1 MSPRSHLLRERAGH
15 GHEKVTTVELF
26 FDLVFVF
33 AVTQLSHS
41 LLEDFSLLG
50 AFKTLL
56 LTLAVWWVWI
66 YTSWV
71 TNWLDPEKIPTRL
84 SLLVLMLAGLILSA
98 SIPEAFEHR
107 AASFA
112 GAYVFMQVGR
122 TVYFLWAVAGHPT
135 MVANFQRILVWLV
148 FSAAFWLAGAWF
160 DAWRLPLWVTAIAIE
175 FISPSLGFYVP
186 RLGHSRTS
194 DWDVEGGHLSERCG
208 LFVIIALG
216 ESILVTGA
224 TFAKL
229 GWNAATIAAFAS
241 AFVGSLAMWWIYF
254 DAAAD
259 SGTARIVESDDP
271 GRLARVT
278 YTYIHLLIV
287 AGIIVS
293 AVGDEYLLAHPLG
306 HGSLE
311 AVVAVLG
318 GAALYLAGNSL
329 FKFSISGNFPYSH
342 ACGVAAL
349 AVTAALSPLLPP
361 LALGAVTA
369 AILLGV
375 AAWDAHRHR
384 GWMPAAPDV
393 AVPGVVAPEAADT
406 THRP

>member
-1 MSPRSHLLRERAGH
+1 MSLRASLLRERAGH

-50 AFKTLL
+50 GFKTLL
-56 LTLAVWWVWI
+56 LTLGVWWVWI

-71 TNWLDPEKIPTRL
+71 TNWLDPDKTPTRL
-84 SLLVLMLAGLILSA
+84 LLLVLMLAGLILSA

-112 GAYVFMQVGR
+112 CAYVFMQVGR
-122 TVYFLWAVAGHPT
+122 TLYFLWAVAGHPT
-135 MVANFQRILVWLV
+135 MVANFQRILVWLLL
-148 FSAAFWLAGAWF
+148 SAVFWLAGAWF
-160 DAWRLPLWVTAIAIE
+160 DAWRLPLWVVALAVE

-186 RLGHSRTS
+186 RLGRSRTS

-229 GWNAATIAAFAS
+229 QWDAATIAAFVS

-259 SGTARIVESDDP
+259 SGTTQIVESKDP

-293 AVGDEYLLAHPLG
+293 AVGDEFLLAHPLG
-306 HGSLE
+306 HASTP
-311 AVVAVLG
+311 ATVAVIG
-318 GAALYLAGNSL
+318 GAVLYLVGNSL
-329 FKFSISGNFPYSH
+329 FKFSISGKLPYSH
-342 ACGVAAL
+342 VSGAVGLAA
-349 AVTAALSPLLPP
+349 AAGLSPWLPP
-361 LALGAVTA
+361 LALGATTA

-375 AAWDAHRHR
+375 AAWDAHRNR
-384 GWMPAAPDV
+384 GWTPAEE
-393 AVPGVVAPEAADT
+393 EAEAESSSEA
-406 THRP
+406 

>member
-1 MSPRSHLLRERAGH
+1 MSLRASLLRERAGH
-15 GHEKVTTVELF
+15 HHEKVTTVELF

-41 LLEDFSLLG
+41 LLEDFSVLG

-56 LTLAVWWVWI
+56 LTLGVWWVWI

-84 SLLVLMLAGLILSA
+84 LLLVLMLAGLILSA
-98 SIPEAFEHR
+98 SIPQAFEQR
-107 AASFA
+107 AVSFA
-112 GAYVFMQVGR
+112 CAYVFMQVGR

-135 MVANFQRILVWLV
+135 MVVNFQRILAWLLL
-148 FSAAFWLAGAWF
+148 SAAFWLAGAWF
-160 DAWRLPLWVTAIAIE
+160 EHGRLPLWVAALAIE

-186 RLGHSRTS
+186 GLGRSRTS

-229 GWNAATIAAFAS
+229 DWTAVTIAAFVS
-241 AFVGSLAMWWIYF
+241 AFIGSLAMWWIYF

-259 SGTARIVESDDP
+259 SGTAQIVKSDDP

-293 AVGDEYLLAHPLG
+293 AVGDELLLAHPLG
-306 HGSLE
+306 HSSVE
-311 AVVAVLG
+311 ATVAVLG
-318 GAALYLAGNSL
+318 GAALYLVGNSL
-329 FKFSISGNFPYSH
+329 FKYSISGNFPYSH
-342 ACGVAAL
+342 VAAVATL
-349 AVTAALSPLLPP
+349 AVAAALSPLLPP
-361 LALGAVTA
+361 LALGALTA
-369 AILLGV
+369 AILLGT

-384 GWMPAAPDV
+384 GWTPV
-393 AVPGVVAPEAADT
+393 EPEAASPSG
-406 THRP
+406 HLP